1 MEKWNTKKAMSS
13 LFVLG
18 LGIAFIRSGGY
29 TTIQKIAD
37 AAVHKDVNI
46 NAIDSDFTSN
56 LWIQHEL
63 IDINGIMEKL
73 MGMRGYYSNMGMY
86 VAKGNYIVSSS
97 PETSTDYEYNQISAL
112 ADFLKE
118 HDIHLLYVN
127 EPTKYVDDNFFKE
140 NFGVDSFSNRNMD
153 KFLGRIREK
162 GIPTIDLRENI
173 REEGLNIKDFF
184 YRTDHHWT
192 TKATLWA
199 VKIIADGLN
208 KYCGY
213 SIDTSL
219 YNVDNYDMVEYK
231 KAWLGEQGRKVSGA
245 YVGLDDFTEIKPKF
259 ETSYTFKFP
268 DGNKDGT
275 FDMFVN
281 EDLYDKKSNVYSVG
295 SWHYSYNR
303 LNCINHNVNYG
314 KILLL
319 GDSYEQTTEP
329 FLSLGIK
336 EVDSLV
342 MREVDDS
349 FDLKQYILDNHYDTV
364 IIAYAQFMVGA
375 HDDSTSANYKMFS
388 FDKSIQ

>member
-1 MEKWNTKKAMSS
+1 M
-13 LFVLG
+13 
-18 LGIAFIRSGGY
+18 
-29 TTIQKIAD
+29 
-37 AAVHKDVNI
+37 
-46 NAIDSDFTSN
+46 
-56 LWIQHEL
+56 
-63 IDINGIMEKL
+63 
-73 MGMRGYYSNMGMY
+73 
-86 VAKGNYIVSSS
+86 
-97 PETSTDYEYNQISAL
+97 
-112 ADFLKE
+112 
-118 HDIHLLYVN
+118 
-127 EPTKYVDDNFFKE
+127 
-140 NFGVDSFSNRNMD
+140 
-153 KFLGRIREK
+153 
-162 GIPTIDLRENI
+162 
-173 REEGLNIKDFF
+173 
-184 YRTDHHWT
+184 
-192 TKATLWA
+192 
-199 VKIIADGLN
+199 KIIADGLN

-213 SIDTSL
+213 SIDTSI

-281 EDLYDKKSNVYSVG
+281 EALYDKKSNVYSVG

-314 KILLL
+314 KVLLL